1 MQHRLPP
8 WLCAVTSATLVVSSL
23 GCSPA
28 AAPTTVEQPEP
39 YEVVVEPQQLE
50 IAAGGAGTLQ
60 AQVNDTRGQ
69 PIGGAQ
75 VVFSPESPAATPDML
90 RVSET
95 GRVTAT
101 GPSGR
106 AAIKV
111 TSGPRERLVPVL
123 VKPGPPQRLEMLE
136 DNPAETIAGVAFGS
150 PLRVRVVDAFGN
162 PIEAVTLT
170 LTVATDDA
178 GFVSVASDGK
188 GVTSFDLPVLERAG
202 RVQGTVGADADP
214 SLSVA
219 FELSVAAAPVAAIVP
234 VTAPTDESL
243 IEDAEKLELMLAVQ
257 DAFGNP
263 VAAAVVDLSAT
274 AGSGSVEPEQVTT
287 TADGLVQATWSIAD
301 SSSRQLVLDAQV
313 VDVPTARYTLK
324 LTKPK
329 SKPKKR

>member
-1 MQHRLPP
+1 
-8 WLCAVTSATLVVSSL
+8 
-23 GCSPA
+23 
-28 AAPTTVEQPEP
+28 
-39 YEVVVEPQQLE
+39 
-50 IAAGGAGTLQ
+50 
-60 AQVNDTRGQ
+60 
-69 PIGGAQ
+69 
-75 VVFSPESPAATPDML
+75 
-90 RVSET
+90 
-95 GRVTAT
+95 
-101 GPSGR
+101 
-106 AAIKV
+106 
-111 TSGPRERLVPVL
+111 
-123 VKPGPPQRLEMLE
+123 
-136 DNPAETIAGVAFGS
+136 
-150 PLRVRVVDAFGN
+150 
-162 PIEAVTLT
+162 
-170 LTVATDDA
+170 
-178 GFVSVASDGK
+178 
-188 GVTSFDLPVLERAG
+188 
-202 RVQGTVGADADP
+202 
-214 SLSVA
+214 VA